1 MIGAYIL
8 IVLGVVVW
16 AALLPTGKRLP
27 EGVMRGITAF
37 GGAFLLGVCCLDMLP
52 EIAEHYCCY
61 TADGAVFQSLN
72 IAIMPFL
79 AILAGFLIQQ
89 MLDGI
94 SAHAEH
100 GHTEGNFTLGG
111 LMLGL
116 SLHAFLEGMPLVSQ
130 SFAVDRGLL
139 WGIVIHNIPV
149 ALILVALMSDRGYTV
164 GKMLLM
170 LVIFGLMSPLGS
182 LLKVFV
188 LQPNYVWQHCIVGM
202 VVGVLLHVSSSILFD
217 HKRNHFSWLN
227 IGLMAVA
234 FIAVGIITH

>member
-8 IVLGVVVW
+8 IVLGVAVW
-16 AALLPTGKRLP
+16 GLTVPFGKRVP
-27 EGVMRGITAF
+27 EGVMRGITVF
-37 GGAFLLGVCCLDMLP
+37 GGAFLVGVCCLDMLP
-52 EIAEHYCCY
+52 EIAEHYCSY
-61 TADGAVFQSLN
+61 TADGSVFQSRG
-72 IAIMPFL
+72 IAILPFV
-79 AILAGFLIQQ
+79 AILVGFLIQQ

-100 GHTEGNFTLGG
+100 GHTEGDFTLGG

-149 ALILVALMSDRGYTV
+149 ALIMVALMADRGYPV
-164 GKMLLM
+164 GRILLL
-170 LVIFGLMSPLGS
+170 LVLFGIMSPLGS

-217 HKRNHFSWLN
+217 HKRNHFSWFN

-234 FIAVGIITH
+234 FVAAGLITH